1 MLNRTGRVHCVSG
14 DCLHGREHVFDA
26 MVEFSNQLPLL
37 FLDPFA
43 LGYIDADADDTMR
56 SSFAVIGNETAR
68 LDPSHLATSA
78 NDTILYAIFA
88 PALTKCLA
96 AELFYPPYVV
106 GCTSARHSLRAFS
119 TVPSGKPWMAA

>member
-1 MLNRTGRVHCVSG
+1 
-14 DCLHGREHVFDA
+14 

-68 LDPSHLATSA
+68 LDPSQFASA
-78 NDTILYAIFA
+78 NDTILYAILA
-88 PALTKCLA
+88 PAVTKCLA
-96 AELFYPPYVV
+96 AELFYLPMSSE
-106 GCTSARHSLRAFS
+106 CTSAKHSLRAFS